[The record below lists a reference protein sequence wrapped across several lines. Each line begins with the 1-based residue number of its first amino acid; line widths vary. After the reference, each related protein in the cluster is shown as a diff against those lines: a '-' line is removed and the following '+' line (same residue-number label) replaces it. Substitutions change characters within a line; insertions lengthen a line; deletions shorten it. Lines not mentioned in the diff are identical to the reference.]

1 VIPESCATITREAHP
16 LTFGD
21 PIRMTLRPATPG
33 DFTAI
38 LALNLESERFLSP
51 LTPVRLAQLHR
62 RSDLHQVIEEGRQ
75 VVAFVLALREGQ
87 DYDSPN
93 YLFFE
98 TRYDRFLYVD
108 RVVVAAASHGRGLG
122 RALYGAVFA
131 HAVRSRLPWVTCEYD
146 IEPPNPASERFHRGF
161 GFTEVGRQS
170 VAGGRKHVSLQAA
183 PVRPGG

>member
-1 VIPESCATITREAHP
+1 MI
-16 LTFGD
+16 
-21 PIRMTLRPATPG
+21 LRPATPR
-33 DFTAI
+33 DFAAI

-51 LTPVRLAQLHR
+51 LTSERLAQLHEQA
-62 RSDLHQVIEEGRQ
+62 DLHQVVQDGQQ

-98 TRYDRFLYVD
+98 ARYDRFLYVD
-108 RVVVAAASHGRGLG
+108 RVVVATASHGRGLG
-122 RALYGAVFA
+122 RALYDAVFVQA
-131 HAVRSRLPWVTCEYD
+131 SRSQLPWVTCEYD

-170 VAGGRKHVSLQAA
+170 VAGGRKQVSLQAA
-183 PVRPGG
+183 LVRSGG